1 MWGDGGLVEQTNNLI
16 YGGQSLGT
24 SSIWI
29 AETVKKGIEANV
41 VIGTEGLT
49 ISDNNIDDMFHNNPV
64 TINGKEYE
72 SYSAIPDNV
81 ISATVKNQTMN
92 IIKDAMRKR
101 QTDQANNI
109 ETDRKNFNNAFI
121 FSNVDE
127 PVGKLST
134 VAERKLFY
142 SAENG
147 ATLAIKYANEI
158 SKPENK
164 HLATYDSNGEIIL
177 PEKLL
182 SIFAKSDTGS
192 TDTNVETTEKYASTF
207 NEIEE
212 NLISSAVKDYKYGV
226 EAKGRNLVGADN
238 ITVERARDALKGKFL
253 SRLEELETLVE
264 NRPVGTSAKSVEL
277 DFIQRIFKNDILPNI
292 NTGVYDKVG
301 STGVTKELIF
311 NKGVMLEQFEAN
323 SDLQNSP
330 VPVGLAE
337 KNNFERA
344 KAYFDSGRSI
354 NKDVLIFYED
364 VPMFKVMND
373 GTKVP
378 MTNLEKL
385 VHRSKSIG
393 ALSDKDG
400 DGILEYDDTR
410 KYFTMKDLATLR
422 KQPTDG
428 KYLQI
433 TAEVLPDFK
442 EALLAMKPSASS
454 DFNTFEANFP
464 STGRDNPRKD
474 NLQGLNL
481 EQIQALVLTNDM
493 NKIGYFELDGERLYN
508 TINELTSKG
517 MMKKG
522 QKFDQ
527 NAQFY
532 VRMYM
537 LQKNINQRKR
547 SMSGLTVIPYAQG
560 QQPTTMGI
568 GGKGT
573 DGGTTTLGNTQDD
586 SDWLGIPNF
595 SYNDLEIM
603 RRVFPLMETHP
614 MSSFATMTKGV
625 SQLFLDAPDK
635 KKFFEKDRYLQ
646 HDISRRAILD
656 TLTPKPVDT
665 TKRKRN
671 RN

>member
-1 MWGDGGLVEQTNNLI
+1 M
-16 YGGQSLGT
+16 
-24 SSIWI
+24 
-29 AETVKKGIEANV
+29 
-41 VIGTEGLT
+41 
-49 ISDNNIDDMFHNNPV
+49 
-64 TINGKEYE
+64 
-72 SYSAIPDNV
+72 
-81 ISATVKNQTMN
+81 
-92 IIKDAMRKR
+92 
-101 QTDQANNI
+101 
-109 ETDRKNFNNAFI
+109 
-121 FSNVDE
+121 
-127 PVGKLST
+127 
-134 VAERKLFY
+134 
-142 SAENG
+142 
-147 ATLAIKYANEI
+147 
-158 SKPENK
+158 
-164 HLATYDSNGEIIL
+164 
-177 PEKLL
+177 
-182 SIFAKSDTGS
+182 
-192 TDTNVETTEKYASTF
+192 
-207 NEIEE
+207 
-212 NLISSAVKDYKYGV
+212 

-311 NKGVMLEQFEAN
+311 NKGVLLEQFEAN